1 MACPIHDFT
10 ISPRHRVDGRDKR
23 GHDAVRGCL
32 VNLES
37 EPCHDSEAFAVLLTR
52 RLRNQFHP
60 QAPSGSEG
68 KTMATYRVREVK
80 FLETEGGHVKLKP
93 LREYEREASDAASVI
108 AEVSRFFE
116 MELSSPKALDVVD
129 FDEVIILD
137 EKGAVIARF
146 GVADFWEQEWNAVAA
161 KAGSETVDRLSR

>member
-1 MACPIHDFT
+1 MA
-10 ISPRHRVDGRDKR
+10 
-23 GHDAVRGCL
+23 
-32 VNLES
+32 
-37 EPCHDSEAFAVLLTR
+37 
-52 RLRNQFHP
+52 
-60 QAPSGSEG
+60 
-68 KTMATYRVREVK
+68 MYRVREVK

-93 LREYEREASDAASVI
+93 LREYERDSSDAASVI

-161 KAGSETVDRLSR
+161 KSDAAKSAAPIARSA